1 MVFQN
6 DILAGASGSG
16 GSYQID
22 QSIRFNDDDSA
33 YLSRTFGTPTDATN
47 WTFSAWVKRCNLGTE
62 QWFFNSGASAAA
74 YYIRFE
80 STDKIRFRASTSWD
94 ITTTQVFRDVSA
106 WYHIVAT
113 FENGAVTLYVNN
125 ESIATAS
132 VADTTY
138 NFFTNIIHSIGGSTT
153 GASNCDLY
161 LANTHGIDGQ
171 ALAPTDFGEFN
182 DDGVWIPKAYT
193 GAYGYG
199 TNGFYITGE
208 DSAALGTDYSG
219 NGNNFTSSGLTSA
232 DQVTDT
238 PTDNYCTISPLDSL
252 SFTPTASTMSD
263 GNLQVSF
270 NTSSNF
276 PAVRS
281 TMAVDASGDHY
292 FEVTVGTNTGAGME
306 IGIVPPT
313 VRVTYGYLSSVG
325 AVARSYRSNGQK
337 WNGSGYVSYGDSY
350 TTGDVIGLRLNS
362 GSLYGY
368 KNGTIQNSGTP
379 LETGLTGE
387 YAAGGNHVN
396 NTGGSE
402 IATFNFGQSSFS
414 ALPAGS
420 GGWSTSRL
428 STPAIKDGSKYF
440 QTTLYTGNQ
449 TARSITGVGFQ
460 PDFVWAKN
468 RGFAESHILSDA
480 VRGATLLMKSNT
492 TGAEATNTQGLTSF
506 DTDGFSL
513 GTSQEPNKSGY
524 AYVAWN
530 WLAANGTASNT
541 NGSITSTVSANT
553 TAGFSVVTYTGT
565 GSAATVGHGLSTTP
579 EMIIVKNRSATWGW
593 FVYNSYLTNPTTGRL
608 QLNLTNAEIAGGTPG
623 PWNNTAPT
631 STVFSIGDS
640 SFPEVNGS
648 GDSIVAY
655 CFAEVEGF
663 SKFGKYTGNGSAD
676 GPFVWCGFKPAFI
689 LVKETSTARDWQL
702 WDRDRSPVNV
712 ADDLLFPNGT
722 YAEGVN
728 DPNNGVDMI
737 ANGFKIRGSGS
748 GCNQSGGTYI
758 FMAFAEHPFGGDGV
772 APATAR

>member
-1 MVFQN
+1 MAIIQ
-6 DILAGASGSG
+6 GTSKASS

-22 QSIRFNDDDSA
+22 QSIRFNDNDSA

-182 DDGVWIPKAYT
+182 DDGVWVPKAYT
-193 GAYGYG
+193 GTYG

-428 STPAIKDGSKYF
+428 PTPAIKDGSKYF

-541 NGSITSTVSANT
+541 DGDFTSTVSANQ
-553 TAGFSVVTYTGT
+553 TAGFSVLTWTGD
-565 GSAATVGHGLSTTP
+565 GSSVVVNSIGHGLGKAPSL
-579 EMIIVKNRSATWGW
+579 IIMRRRDPGDDWMVYAEPITESYYLRLNATAAQAIDTGNNTWG
-593 FVYNSYLTNPTTGRL
+593 G
-608 QLNLTNAEIAGGTPG
+608 
-623 PWNNTAPT
+623 TAPT
-631 STVFSIGDS
+631 SSVFYTEAI
-640 SFPEVNGS
+640 GS
-648 GDSIVAY
+648 GAYNYVAY

-663 SKFGKYTGNGSAD
+663 SKFGSYTGNGSTD
-676 GPFVWCGFKPAFI
+676 GPFVWTGFKPIFI
-689 LVKETSTARDWQL
+689 MTKRIDSTSDWTV
-702 WDRDRSPVNV
+702 WDGVRNGFNP
-712 ADDLLFPNGT
+712 ADDILRANTTDAEASNFNTDFTSNGWKLRD
-722 YAEGVN
+722 AG
-728 DPNNGVDMI
+728 
-737 ANGFKIRGSGS
+737 ANQ
-748 GCNQSGGTYI
+748 NASGGTYI
-758 FMAFAEHPFGGDGV
+758 YMAFAENPFGGAGV

>member
-1 MVFQN
+1 MN
-6 DILAGASGSG
+6 ILTPGTNGNNYGLFRLGDNGAYGYGLTIGDATG
-16 GSYQID
+16 GS
-22 QSIRFNDDDSA
+22 FNW
-33 YLSRTFGTPTDATN
+33 L
-47 WTFSAWVKRCNLGTE
+47 KRSKAL
-62 QWFFNSGASAAA
+62 
-74 YYIRFE
+74 
-80 STDKIRFRASTSWD
+80 
-94 ITTTQVFRDVSA
+94 FRDPSA
-106 WYHIVAT
+106 WYHYVAVVDT
-113 FENGAVTLYVNN
+113 TD
-125 ESIATAS
+125 ATA
-132 VADTTY
+132 ADRAKVYINGTRITDFSPYNTNPSLNYNNNFNTISTPMDVGRDPYNGTY
-138 NFFTNIIHSIGGSTT
+138 GDGYMAEYHW
-153 GASNCDLY
+153 
-161 LANTHGIDGQ
+161 IDGQ
-171 ALAPTDFGEFN
+171 ALAPTDFGETN
-182 DDGVWIPKAYT
+182 DDGVWVPKAYEGT
-193 GAYGYG
+193 YG

-219 NGNNFTSSGLTSA
+219 NGNDFTSSGLTSD

-387 YAAGGNHVN
+387 YAAAGNHVN

-579 EMIIVKNRSATWGW
+579 EMIIVKNRSASWGW

-623 PWNNTAPT
+623 SWNNTAPT

-758 FMAFAEHPFGGDGV
+758 FMAFAEHPFGGTGV

>member
-1 MVFQN
+1 MAIIQ
-6 DILAGASGSG
+6 GTSKASS

-171 ALAPTDFGEFN
+171 ALAPTDFGETN
-182 DDGVWIPKAYT
+182 DDGVWVPKAYEGT
-193 GAYGYG
+193 YG

-428 STPAIKDGSKYF
+428 PTPAIKDGSKYF

-541 NGSITSTVSANT
+541 DGDFTSTVSANQ
-553 TAGFSVVTYTGT
+553 TAGFSVLTWTGD
-565 GSAATVGHGLSTTP
+565 GSSVVVNSIGHGLGKAPSL
-579 EMIIVKNRSATWGW
+579 IIMRRRDPGDDWMVYAEPITESYYLRLNATAAQAIDTGNNTWG
-593 FVYNSYLTNPTTGRL
+593 G
-608 QLNLTNAEIAGGTPG
+608 
-623 PWNNTAPT
+623 TAPT
-631 STVFSIGDS
+631 SSVFYTEAI
-640 SFPEVNGS
+640 GS
-648 GDSIVAY
+648 GAYNYVAY

-663 SKFGKYTGNGSAD
+663 SKFGSYTGNGSTD
-676 GPFVWCGFKPAFI
+676 GPFVWTGFKPIFI
-689 LVKETSTARDWQL
+689 MTKRIDSTSDWTV
-702 WDRDRSPVNV
+702 WDGVRNGFNP
-712 ADDLLFPNGT
+712 ADDILRANTTDAEASNFNTDFTSNGWKLRD
-722 YAEGVN
+722 AG
-728 DPNNGVDMI
+728 
-737 ANGFKIRGSGS
+737 ANQ
-748 GCNQSGGTYI
+748 NASGGTYI
-758 FMAFAEHPFGGDGV
+758 FMAFAENPFGGAGV